1 MAKRSAGK
9 SQDTHTNAAPNNKEK
24 ITMASTELNDELIQ
38 NLLSSSKQRGQYD
51 AELKAI
57 LDSGAKGVQIDLENG
72 TFAGKKAQSV
82 KTGFE
87 NAKKKLADDVKDTVR
102 VIMQED
108 NVFVINTQA

>member
-1 MAKRSAGK
+1 
-9 SQDTHTNAAPNNKEK
+9 
-24 ITMASTELNDELIQ
+24 MASTELNDDLIAQ
-38 NLLSSSKQRGQYD
+38 LLAGSKQRGQYD

-82 KTGFE
+82 KTGLD
-87 NAKKKLADDVKDTVR
+87 NARKKLPEDVQATVR

-108 NVFVINTQA
+108 KVFVIHQSA